1 MRLVVLSTLTELGM
15 PKVGTRP
22 TEGLMLKTPLN
33 NAAGMETDPPGKL

>member
-33 NAAGMETDPPGKL
+33 AAGMETDPPGKL